1 MTLFPE
7 MCERVLSES
16 IIGRARKN
24 NFIEISCTDIRTYT
38 TDKHRR
44 VDDIPYGGGRGMVM
58 QADPIFNCYNAI
70 CETMTSKP
78 HVIYMSPKGK
88 TFNQERAKQLSELEN
103 IIILCGHYEGVDQR
117 ILDRIV
123 DEEIS
128 IGDYVLTG
136 GELPALVVADS
147 IARMCK
153 GVLSEDICFEE
164 ESHFNGLL
172 EYPHYTRPEIWQ
184 GEAVPPVLL
193 SGHHKNIAEWRHQK
207 SLEVTKERRP
217 EMYERYM
224 ELNPPPPPKKKR
236 RKRHSTENI
245 TEEQENNA

>member
-1 MTLFPE
+1 
-7 MCERVLSES
+7 
-16 IIGRARKN
+16 
-24 NFIEISCTDIRTYT
+24 
-38 TDKHRR
+38 
-44 VDDIPYGGGRGMVM
+44 
-58 QADPIFNCYNAI
+58 
-70 CETMTSKP
+70 
-78 HVIYMSPKGK
+78 
-88 TFNQERAKQLSELEN
+88 
-103 IIILCGHYEGVDQR
+103 
-117 ILDRIV
+117 
-123 DEEIS
+123 
-128 IGDYVLTG
+128 
-136 GELPALVVADS
+136 
-147 IARMCK
+147 MCK

-184 GEAVPPVLL
+184 GEAVPSVLL

-245 TEEQENNA
+245 TEEQENNV